1 MHSANENT
9 QDLPDGIS
17 VLVPVYRSAE
27 ILPELVAQLEPV
39 MRRIGGDFEVVLI
52 NDGSPDQSWDVI
64 VELAAAR
71 PWLRGIRMMRN
82 YGQHNALLCGL
93 RSARFDK
100 VVTLDDD
107 LQHPPEHIPTLL
119 AKLDEG
125 YDVVYGTPAEG
136 QHGFVRNLLSVATKG
151 SLSIAM
157 GVPEARHISAF
168 RALRTKLRRAFESFD
183 APNLLL
189 DVLLSWGT
197 TRFAKVT
204 VEHRARARGQS
215 GYTFMRL
222 LNQAVLILV
231 GFSTAPL
238 RLASFL
244 GGFAVLFGIG
254 VQVYVIVRYVIA
266 GGSVPGF
273 PFLASIVSIFA
284 GVQLFVLGIMG
295 EYLARIFHR
304 TNNKPPY
311 AVGETTPRV

>member
-1 MHSANENT
+1 MEPAEDTSPS
-9 QDLPDGIS
+9 LPKGIS

-27 ILPELVAQLEPV
+27 TLPDLVAQLQPV
-39 MRRIGGDFEVVLI
+39 LERTGKSFEVVLV
-52 NDGSPDQSWDVI
+52 NDGSPDRSWEVI
-64 VELAAAR
+64 TELAASR
-71 PWLRGIRMMRN
+71 PWLRGICLMRN

-93 RSARFDK
+93 RSACFDT

-107 LQHPPEHIPTLL
+107 LQHPPEHIPLLL
-119 AKLDEG
+119 AKLEEG
-125 YDVVYGTPAEG
+125 FDVVYGTPEEG
-136 QHGFVRNLLSVATKG
+136 RHGFVRDLLSVATKG
-151 SLSIAM
+151 ALSIAM

-168 RALRTKLRRAFESFD
+168 RALRTKLRAAFAAFD

-197 TRFAKVT
+197 TRFGTVT
-204 VEHRARARGQS
+204 VEHRERARGKS

-222 LNQAVLILV
+222 LNQAVLVLV

-244 GGFAVLFGIG
+244 GGIAVIFGIG
-254 VQVYVIVRYVIA
+254 VQAYVLLRYVA
-266 GGSVPGF
+266 TGGSVPGF

-311 AVGETTPRV
+311 AIGDTTRSS